1 MNCPICAAAL
11 PVGARLCPGCG
22 ADLRDY
28 LSAVCQPDL
37 LFNQALDCLAREH
50 WSEACALLCQAHAQ
64 RPEDAGILELWVRG
78 EYGAGNKK
86 RAVELMTDLVEL
98 DRSPAC
104 QQRFEALV
112 AEYDREQAA
121 LVPNPAAPVPNPA
134 APVPNPAQS
143 APRSGPKAPK
153 SAQRSQ
159 NGFFSGGMPDFSQ
172 LSSLFPGKK

>member
-11 PVGARLCPGCG
+11 PQGARQCPGCG

-28 LSAVCQPDL
+28 LSAAFLPDL
-37 LFNQALDCLAREH
+37 LYNQALDCLARSH
-50 WSEACALLCQAHAQ
+50 WSEACALLCRAHAL
-64 RPEDAGILELWVRG
+64 RADDAGILELWVRS

-121 LVPNPAAPVPNPA
+121 SAAA
-134 APVPNPAQS
+134 S
-143 APRSGPKAPK
+143 APAPAEPKQRSEPRAPK
-153 SAQRSQ
+153 SSERGQA
-159 NGFFSGGMPDFSQ
+159 GFFGGGMPDFSQ
-172 LSSLFPGKK
+172 LASLFPGKNKTKQAK